1 MKDKIKQK
9 RRKDRVSN
17 KEESIAKEKRSL
29 LELREESLKTGED
42 FYELLKREGY
52 ISDPMKEFYSD

>member
-1 MKDKIKQK
+1 M
-9 RRKDRVSN
+9 SN